1 MSRTLEDRKAYYRRY
16 RQEHPH
22 HPWCAPPDPVDEA
35 RHRESVLRWI
45 TTSGYDPNGWL
56 PGDVRELKRSAGL

>member
-1 MSRTLEDRKAYYRRY
+1 MARTLEDRRAYYRRY
-16 RQEHPH
+16 RQTHPH
-22 HPWCAPPDPVDEA
+22 HPWSAPPDPVDEA
-35 RHRESVLRWI
+35 RHRESVLRWM